1 MKKYEFTKEVLKHEG
16 HILHRIMALRSFS
29 DVMAGQLGGWIEKES
44 NLSHEGDCW
53 VAGEAKVFG
62 NAKVYGNAGV
72 FDNARV
78 SGNSQIFDNALVYQD
93 AWVYGNTMV
102 FGNAQV
108 LDNASVCGH
117 AWVSHFACVG
127 GHAWV
132 SGGAI
137 ISEYAFVCDNAIV
150 SDDVKVYG
158 HAQITGDAKVKEMA
172 DYIVFQNIWSS
183 GRWFT
188 WTRSND
194 KWRVGCFYGTGE
206 ELIKK
211 AYADSEL
218 SGKCYEAVVRF
229 QEQLQKIQN
238 VK

>member
-1 MKKYEFTKEVLKHEG
+1 MTKKYELTEEVLKHEG
-16 HILHRIMALRSFS
+16 HILHRIKALRSFG
-29 DVMAGQLGGWIEKES
+29 DVMAGQLGGWVES
-44 NLSHEGDCW
+44 EDNLSHEGDCW

-93 AWVYGNTMV
+93 AWVYGNTRV

-117 AWVSHFACVG
+117 AWVCHFACVG

-137 ISEYAFVCDNAIV
+137 ISEYAFVSDNAII
-150 SDDVKVYG
+150 SDDAKVYG
-158 HAQITGDAKVKEMA
+158 NAQITGDAKVKEMG

-194 KWRVGCFYGTGE
+194 MWRVGCFYGTGE

-211 AYADSEL
+211 AYADSKE
-218 SGKCYEAVVRF
+218 SGDKYKAIVEATEV
-229 QEQLQKIQN
+229 LK
-238 VK
+238 